1 MKTRY
6 SIIILIVFFL
16 SFVASSIYAQES
28 TTLHFMKGMPQ
39 SDLQNPALHNDSS
52 KVVIGLPG
60 FSGAY
65 VDFNS
70 GFAINDLIHK
80 GTGMLADSLV
90 LDIEGFHASL
100 KETNSIQQHFSLP
113 VFYLGIRSR
122 KSFISFS
129 VSEKIQSQFSFDKAL
144 VTFLKEGNAPYMGE
158 PFDLG
163 NLNVNAAHYRE
174 FALGYSNEL
183 LKNKLTVGGKI
194 KLLYGKMAMQ
204 TERMNL
210 KVETAADGS
219 SLNLS
224 SDMKVNF
231 SGPATAV
238 YDSENYFSEL
248 NSDDFEAGTYLM
260 QTGNSGM
267 AFDLGA
273 VLRLTPCLTITGS
286 IIDIGKISFK
296 KDNTVLTHV
305 ASYKWEGIDFSKSLD
320 ESKADYV
327 DPADLADAEME
338 KLEKEFKPQKSAF
351 SSGAFDFNLPTKIY
365 LGGTFAVS
373 NTFSLGVVD
382 RIYSNQGVGKN
393 TLTFS
398 ANALLGRFF
407 SVTGSYSMIGN
418 STNNIGA
425 GMALRL
431 GFMQMFVVSDNLMA
445 LNDPAKAEFVSA
457 RFGIN
462 FLFGRKHRI

>member
-231 SGPATAV
+231 SGPAR
-238 YDSENYFSEL
+238 SL
-248 NSDDFEAGTYLM
+248 SDF
-260 QTGNSGM
+260 
-267 AFDLGA
+267 
-273 VLRLTPCLTITGS
+273 I
-286 IIDIGKISFK
+286 
-296 KDNTVLTHV
+296 
-305 ASYKWEGIDFSKSLD
+305 
-320 ESKADYV
+320 
-327 DPADLADAEME
+327 
-338 KLEKEFKPQKSAF
+338 
-351 SSGAFDFNLPTKIY
+351 
-365 LGGTFAVS
+365 
-373 NTFSLGVVD
+373 
-382 RIYSNQGVGKN
+382 
-393 TLTFS
+393 
-398 ANALLGRFF
+398 
-407 SVTGSYSMIGN
+407 
-418 STNNIGA
+418 
-425 GMALRL
+425 
-431 GFMQMFVVSDNLMA
+431 
-445 LNDPAKAEFVSA
+445 
-457 RFGIN
+457 
-462 FLFGRKHRI
+462 